1 MISLWN
7 QNVRVNFTWDLA
19 RKDFLYQ
26 FLKDEKKYLIMVEA
40 PLLDLSKAFYSTH
53 YDFLKAKCQAYGFD
67 DNSLESIYNLLYAK
81 HHRTK
86 VRTV

>member
-1 MISLWN
+1 
-7 QNVRVNFTWDLA
+7 
-19 RKDFLYQ
+19 
-26 FLKDEKKYLIMVEA
+26 MVEA